1 VGRAESL
8 VTHVPRAQRSSLLE
22 SDHGCRVE
30 RPEKYPSHPGNE
42 MLKRGI
48 KHLSRV
54 SDVLFR
60 KLKIERDITIFPDDV
75 FLTSY
80 PRSGNT
86 WARFLVG
93 NLAYPS
99 EPVTF
104 LNVERL
110 VPDMYKHSD
119 RTLRNLPRPRIMKSH
134 ECFDPRYKKIIYV
147 VRDPRDVAVSNYHW
161 EMKQRSMGDSYP
173 IEKFV
178 PRWLEPI
185 YWDRLGSWGDH
196 VTSWLSTRQGKP
208 GFLLLRY
215 EDMLANPEKELEK
228 VARLLGIDP
237 EPARLR
243 RAAEL
248 SSADRMRRL
257 EKDQGDQWVQTRYTR
272 QDKNFVRK
280 AASGDWRAILPSESV
295 EMIESEWGEIMK
307 RLGYE
312 LSGRAAEEAVET
324 SARRS

>member
-1 VGRAESL
+1 
-8 VTHVPRAQRSSLLE
+8 
-22 SDHGCRVE
+22 
-30 RPEKYPSHPGNE
+30 
-42 MLKRGI
+42 MLKRGL

-60 KLKIERDITIFPDDV
+60 TLRIERDITIFPDDV

-86 WARFLVG
+86 WTRFLVG
-93 NLAYPS
+93 NLVHQEEAIS
-99 EPVTF
+99 F

-119 RTLRNLPRPRIMKSH
+119 RTLRHLPRPRIMKSH
-134 ECFDPRYKKIIYV
+134 ECFDPRYKRIIYV

-161 EMKQRSMGDSYP
+161 EMKQRSMKDSYP

-178 PRWLEPI
+178 PRWMEPI
-185 YWDRLGSWGDH
+185 YWARLGSWGEH
-196 VTSWLSTRQGKP
+196 VTSWLSTRQGKE

-215 EDMLANPEKELEK
+215 EDMLADPAREMGK

-237 EPARLR
+237 TPERLA

-257 EKDQGDQWVQTRYTR
+257 EKDQGDKWVQTRNTR
-272 QDKNFVRK
+272 QDKQFVRK
-280 AASGDWRAILPSESV
+280 ASSGDWRKMLPAESV
-295 EMIESEWGEIMK
+295 ERIETAWGDVMK
-307 RLGYE
+307 ALGYE
-312 LSGRAAEEAVET
+312 LSTAAAEAPAATT
-324 SARRS
+324 SQSR

>member
-1 VGRAESL
+1 MGFV
-8 VTHVPRAQRSSLLE
+8 Q
-22 SDHGCRVE
+22 
-30 RPEKYPSHPGNE
+30 
-42 MLKRGI
+42 RGI

-54 SDVLFR
+54 NDVLFR
-60 KLKIERDITIFPDDV
+60 RLRIERDITIFPDDV

-86 WARFLVG
+86 WTRFLVG
-93 NLAYPS
+93 NLVHQT

-119 RTLRNLPRPRIMKSH
+119 RTLRHLPRPRILKSH
-134 ECFDPRYKKIIYV
+134 ECFDPRYKRLVYV

-161 EMKQRSMGDSYP
+161 EMKQRSMGDTYP
-173 IEKFV
+173 IETFV
-178 PRWLEPI
+178 TRWMEPV

-196 VTSWLSTRQGKP
+196 VASWLSTRQGRE

-215 EDMLANPEKELEK
+215 EDMLANPAAEMGK
-228 VARLLGIDP
+228 VAGLLGIDP
-237 EPARLR
+237 APERLA

-257 EKDQGDQWVQTRYTR
+257 EKNQGDKWIQTRYTR
-272 QDKNFVRK
+272 QDKQFVRK
-280 AASGDWRAILPSESV
+280 AGSGDWRTVLSPASV
-295 EMIESEWGEIMK
+295 QRIEDAWGDIMK
-307 RLGYE
+307 ILGYQ
-312 LSGRAAEEAVET
+312 LSGATAESPAL
-324 SARRS
+324 SSRQR